1 MFKGLLFAG
10 AASAIPTNIAASAE
24 LKDWHHPRMP
34 GQPVLCRLVALS
46 NGAKAKALTINPKTE
61 MITGSAD
68 YEKA

>member
-24 LKDWHHPRMP
+24 LKIGITLGCLGNPFF
-34 GQPVLCRLVALS
+34 VALS
-46 NGAKAKALTINPKTE
+46 PCRMAQAKALTINPKTE